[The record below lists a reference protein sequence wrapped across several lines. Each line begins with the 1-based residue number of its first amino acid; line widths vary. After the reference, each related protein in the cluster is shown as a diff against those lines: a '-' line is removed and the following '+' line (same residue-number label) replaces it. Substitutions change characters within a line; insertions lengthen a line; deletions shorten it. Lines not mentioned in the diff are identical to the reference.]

1 MTKIEVILLVIWF
14 LKILQWIITIFS
26 YTSLTD
32 LEKRFT
38 SFNLSWSDNLI
49 WAIPIYMVVI

>member
-49 WAIPIYMVVI
+49 WAIPIYIWL

>member
-14 LKILQWIITIFS
+14 LKILQLIITIFS

-49 WAIPIYMVVI
+49 WTIPIYIWL